1 MSVSATTELPEVSS
15 MAPAPSLLKERLSV
29 PWTAIP
35 VVTACAAFFTYL
47 NYIPLFYTDIWGHVG
62 YGKWMLEHRALPTE
76 DPCLPLSA
84 GVPVDTSW
92 LSQLLFGWLASVGGA
107 EALSL
112 VFTVTLW
119 CTYFLYTRAFY
130 LLSGRIWLALIG
142 TFLTWFLGFGRHSII
157 RPEIFG
163 GLCFATLI
171 WMVVHGEPWR
181 SRSAKLACDEELD
194 ARPPWLLWI
203 GIPVLF
209 LAWANLHGS
218 FMIGLI
224 VLGCHAVGRTLQV
237 LWTRR
242 SLWEV
247 LRDRW
252 VIRWTLLTELALGAT
267 LINPYGVDLLIESV
281 LFGRNENLKD
291 ILEWYEL
298 KLVDA
303 EGIQF
308 SVAVLLW
315 LGLYRF
321 SRQRVSPTDILL
333 PLVFAAGM
341 ALVIRII
348 GWFAG
353 VFALCMM
360 PHITEVGSRLQDRW
374 AARRRRGAES
384 DRPESRRFVY
394 TLVCLL
400 VAWSAFALAPMGR
413 QVLGGQPR
421 PPASQYNERTPL
433 GITKFLRENP
443 PRGLV
448 YAPQWWSDW
457 LAWDGPPNI
466 KTVVSTN
473 IHLAP
478 KRLWDGYMRVS
489 KGETYWDN
497 LLDRWAVQAVVVD
510 KEKQKKL
517 ASEVRGSAVWKVIY
531 EDDLGFIATRRTAST
546 SG

>member
-1 MSVSATTELPEVSS
+1 
-15 MAPAPSLLKERLSV
+15 MAPAPALVKERLSV
-29 PWTAIP
+29 RWTVIP
-35 VVTACAAFFTYL
+35 AVTAFAAFFTYL
-47 NYIPLFYTDIWGHVG
+47 NYIPLFYTDIWGHVA
-62 YGKWMLEHRALPTE
+62 YGKWMLEHHRLPTE
-76 DPCLPLSA
+76 DPFLPLSA
-84 GVPVDTSW
+84 GVPVVDTSW
-92 LSQLLFGWLASVGGA
+92 LSQLLFGWLASVGGG

-112 VFTVTLW
+112 VFAVTLW
-119 CTYFLYTRAFY
+119 CTYAVYTRTFY

-163 GLCFATLI
+163 GLCFATLM
-171 WMVVHGEPWR
+171 WMIVHGEPWR
-181 SRSAKLACDEELD
+181 SRSVKLVCDEELD
-194 ARPPWLLWI
+194 ARPPWSLWI

-224 VLGCHAVGRTLQV
+224 VLGCHATGRALQV

-242 SLWEV
+242 SLWDV

-252 VIRWTLLTELALGAT
+252 VVRWTLLTELALGAT

-291 ILEWYEL
+291 ILEWYNL

-308 SVAVLLW
+308 GLATLLW
-315 LGLYRF
+315 IGLYRF
-321 SRQRVSPTDILL
+321 SRQRVSPTDVLL
-333 PLVFAAGM
+333 LLVFSSGM
-341 ALVIRII
+341 AMVVRII

-360 PHITEVGSRLQDRW
+360 PHITDVGSRLQDRW
-374 AARRRRGAES
+374 AASRRRGGQLE
-384 DRPESRRFVY
+384 RPQSRRFVY

-400 VAWSAFALAPMGR
+400 IVWCAFAMSPAGR

-421 PPASQYNERTPL
+421 PTASLYNERTPL
-433 GITKFLRENP
+433 GITEFLRKTP
-443 PRGLV
+443 PRGLA
-448 YAPQWWSDW
+448 YAPQWWADW
-457 LAWDGPPNI
+457 LAWDGPPGI
-466 KTVVSTN
+466 RTVVSTN

-478 KRLWDGYMRVS
+478 TRVWDGYMRVS
-489 KGETYWDN
+489 KGETYWED
-497 LLDRWAVQAVVVD
+497 LLNRWSVQAVVVD

-517 ASEVRGSAVWKVIY
+517 ASEVRGSAAWKVIY
-531 EDDLGFIATRRTAST
+531 EDDLGFIAARRNASK